1 MSITVCMSYRSTERI
16 FFSISWL
23 MLFDIQQTTSKNWH
37 NGILTHTYRTRQTVR
52 ERKTGTAKISA
63 LAYESCSCVSVC
75 VRVVYAG
82 TECVVIFH
90 SGLNIAVHESHWTK
104 GDVPQDSS
112 KAGPFAH
119 THTHISTPPLQHL
132 LDKRAFVEDRHSS
145 ATQAYVQLFWHQDH
159 VIHSFV
165 SRGGTGCK

>member
-1 MSITVCMSYRSTERI
+1 MCVSYRSTERI

-75 VRVVYAG
+75 VRVVYAD

-90 SGLNIAVHESHWTK
+90 SGHRCSWVTLNERWCPPRTPQKPGRSHTLTHTYQHLHSNICLTK
-104 GDVPQDSS
+104 G
-112 KAGPFAH
+112 
-119 THTHISTPPLQHL
+119 HL
-132 LDKRAFVEDRHSS
+132 WRIDIHQQPRHMSNYS
-145 ATQAYVQLFWHQDH
+145 G
-159 VIHSFV
+159 I
-165 SRGGTGCK
+165 RIM